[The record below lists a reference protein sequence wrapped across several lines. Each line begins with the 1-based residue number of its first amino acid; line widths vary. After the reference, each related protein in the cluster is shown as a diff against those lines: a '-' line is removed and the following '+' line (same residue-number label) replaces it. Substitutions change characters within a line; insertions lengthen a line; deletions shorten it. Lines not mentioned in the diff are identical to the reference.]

1 MSYVFKPFKFKK
13 EEKIKLILKDSYDF
27 NFSNNEICIK
37 IYDKDLISNYL
48 TKKYYKDFKKIVNL
62 LLSLLE
68 TDDNDDE
75 DINLVLDEIS
85 RLESLIISLYKKH
98 LSIDVI
104 KRMLKEIFILK
115 EELKNKM
122 LKEYRNRSI

>member
-1 MSYVFKPFKFKK
+1 MSYVVKPFKFKK
-13 EEKIKLILKDSYDF
+13 EEKIKLTLQDSYDF

-68 TDDNDDE
+68 SDDNDDD
-75 DINLVLDEIS
+75 DINLVLDELS
-85 RLESLIISLYKKH
+85 RLELLILNEFKH
-98 LSIDVI
+98 HLPVDVI
-104 KRMLKEIFILK
+104 KRMLKELFILK

-122 LKEYRNRSI
+122 VREYKNRSY